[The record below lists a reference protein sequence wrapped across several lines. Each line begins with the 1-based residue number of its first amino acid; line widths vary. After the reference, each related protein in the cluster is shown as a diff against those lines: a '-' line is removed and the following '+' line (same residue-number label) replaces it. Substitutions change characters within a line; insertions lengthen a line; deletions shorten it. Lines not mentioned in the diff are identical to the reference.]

1 MADKAEKKKPR
12 NTVQIVATTVVVVA
26 MIAGGVAVKMLVSQE
41 IKVKK
46 NVQQVTLVKMPPP
59 PKKYEKSPEIEKK
72 EEVKKDEQ
80 VNVPQQQPDKPDDQ
94 PPAGEQ
100 LGVDAEGGA
109 GGDSFGLVGNKGG
122 RALIAG
128 GSGGMDLL
136 RKYQGY
142 TSNLQS
148 EISRELMKKGKI
160 SSGGREAL
168 VKIVLDDRG
177 YILSHVVYG
186 SSGSK
191 QVDNAIDEVLD
202 IMKKVSEP
210 PPEGMPRIMRIK
222 IVLPA

>member
-1 MADKAEKKKPR
+1 MAGEAKEKKPQ
-12 NTVQIVATTVVVVA
+12 NTVQIVTAIVVA
-26 MIAGGVAVKMLVSQE
+26 SALIAGGIAVKMLVSQE

-59 PKKYEKSPEIEKK
+59 PKKYEKPPEIEKK

-80 VNVPQQQPDKPDDQ
+80 VEVPQQQQDKAQDQ
-94 PPAGEQ
+94 PPPGNQ

-122 RALIAG
+122 RALIS

-136 RKYQGY
+136 RRYQGY
-142 TSNLQS
+142 TSNLQA
-148 EISRELMKKGKI
+148 EISRELTKKGKI

-168 VKIVLDDRG
+168 VKIVLDDKG
-177 YILSHVVYG
+177 YILSHVVYS
-186 SSGSK
+186 SSGSR

-202 IMKKVSEP
+202 LMKKVSEP
-210 PPEGMPRIMRIK
+210 PPEGMPRILRIK
-222 IVLPA
+222 ITLPA